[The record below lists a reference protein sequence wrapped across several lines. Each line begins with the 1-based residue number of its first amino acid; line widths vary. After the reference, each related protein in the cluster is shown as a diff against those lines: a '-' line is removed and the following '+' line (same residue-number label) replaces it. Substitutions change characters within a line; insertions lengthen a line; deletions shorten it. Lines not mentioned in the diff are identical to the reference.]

1 MSPGAHR
8 RRALRLLEFG
18 WGEFEEWLLLGKQA
32 LLLSWGFLESK
43 SALYVTHCLKRLMHK

>member
-43 SALYVTHCLKRLMHK
+43 CFVCHSLLEKTHA